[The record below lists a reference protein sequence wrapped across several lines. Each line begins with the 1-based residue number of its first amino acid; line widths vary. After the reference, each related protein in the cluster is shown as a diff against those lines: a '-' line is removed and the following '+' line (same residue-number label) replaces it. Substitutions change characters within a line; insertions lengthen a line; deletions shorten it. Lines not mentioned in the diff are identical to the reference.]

1 MLKLYARIPIRFR
14 IAFALTCIV
23 AGATLLAEFLQVLPN
38 ARKYVGQG
46 RVALCES
53 LAISGTALLATGN
66 LDGLEQSVNALVARN
81 ENLLGVRLIETSGK
95 VRFETDDHAAYWSDD
110 KARVEHN
117 MIAPIFRGGDR
128 WGDLQVAFQEHD
140 IQLGYARYGIMGVLA
155 LILPL
160 CFVQFSLLLK
170 HMLEALNPEGAVP
183 ETVREFINTFAGGL
197 VLIDDKQRIL
207 IANEHLAEALEKQ
220 PSELVGKPIE
230 SLEFQTADQ
239 NSSLPWEDAL
249 ASGGSVSERILR
261 LPSNDPEN
269 GKHATFTVNCRA
281 FDQLGAMATFDDI
294 TELEENK
301 AKLATALGIA
311 NDASEAKSAF
321 LANMSHEIRTPLNA
335 VLGFTD
341 VLRRG
346 LVSDSDEA
354 VGHLNMIHRS
364 GAHLL
369 ELINDI
375 LDLSKIEAGRMH
387 VESIPTQIQDVVL
400 DAANV
405 QRGRAGEKGVTL
417 AIEFLSDL
425 PDSVSCD
432 PTRLRQ
438 IITNLLGNAIKFTEA
453 GAVTIRVE
461 CIENTTVAH
470 DLDALESAPHSLFIH
485 VDDTGIGMTP
495 DQQSKIFESFV
506 QADSSTTRKFGG
518 TGLGLSISRRLA
530 EAMHGDLTVRSEP
543 GKGSTFTVTLPVRED
558 DARTWISKD
567 LLQHQVTEKQ
577 SNQDVGQ
584 LQDLPARPI
593 LVVDDGEANRRL
605 IELVL
610 SRAGAVVTSVTNGQ
624 EAVDAINE
632 GDFDLVFMD
641 MQMPVLDG
649 MSATKI
655 LRKSG
660 HTLPIVALTGNA
672 MKGDR
677 ERCLDAGCDDFLS
690 KPVNIDLLLQCCVR
704 FIGSD
709 TTTHHESADAF
720 AFQDHFASEATADS
734 PTSPIH
740 STLPIEDDEIR
751 SVVVDFLERMDARL
765 DGMQNALQ
773 SADFELVQSEAHW
786 LKGSGG
792 TVGYGALT
800 EPAGALERAAK
811 LGDTERAVQLLEEIQ
826 ALRAR
831 IVCPGSE
838 SNLVSQPP
846 LGDNIDP
853 AAIETEPPRYVGL
866 VAGMKDPAAE
876 TPLPTPPALP
886 PALPPDAIECTLPL
900 DDEDYREIVMDFV
913 KRLDIRLMGMLSM
926 LKSKS
931 MEELG
936 NEAHWLKGAGGT
948 VGYGALTEPSQE
960 LMHAARDGDAERC
973 KEALHQVLQ
982 IRQRLVVP
990 ENAPDAI
997 TH

>member
-1 MLKLYARIPIRFR
+1 MLKLYAKIPIRFR

-23 AGATLLAEFLQVLPN
+23 AGAAMLADWLGVFPN
-38 ARKYVGQG
+38 ARKHVGKG

-53 LAISGTALLATGN
+53 LAISGTTLVATN
-66 LDGLEQSVNALVARN
+66 NVEGLEQTVSALVARN
-81 ENLLGVRLIETSGK
+81 ANLLGVRLIETSGN
-95 VRFETDDHAAYWSDD
+95 VCFETAEHAKYWSTSS
-110 KARVEHN
+110 ARVEHN
-117 MIAPIFRGGDR
+117 MTAPIFRNGKR
-128 WGDLQVAFQEHD
+128 WGDLQVAFQQYDAE
-140 IQLGYARYGIMGVLA
+140 LGYSRFGVMGLLA

-207 IANEHLAEALEKQ
+207 IANEHLADAIGKR
-220 PSELVGKPIE
+220 PSELVGKPIA
-230 SLEFQTADQ
+230 SLEFQVADQ
-239 NSSLPWEDAL
+239 NARLPWEDAL
-249 ASGGSVSERILR
+249 ESGGSVSERILR
-261 LPSNDPEN
+261 LQTREQDADRHS
-269 GKHATFTVNCRA
+269 TFTVNCRA

-301 AKLATALGIA
+301 VKLATALGIA
-311 NDASEAKSAF
+311 NDASEAKSEF

-387 VESIPTQIQDVVL
+387 VESIPTQVQDVVL

-405 QRGRAGEKGVTL
+405 QRGRAGEKGIGL
-417 AIEFLSDL
+417 EIEFLSDL
-425 PDSVSCD
+425 PDPISSD

-438 IITNLLGNAIKFTEA
+438 IITNLLGNAIKFTEE

-461 CIENTTVAH
+461 CTENGLTE
-470 DLDALESAPHSLFIH
+470 LDSDKHESAPHSLSIH

-495 DQQSKIFESFV
+495 EQQSKIFESFV

-530 EAMHGDLTVRSEP
+530 EAMNGALTVQSEP
-543 GKGSTFTVTLPVRED
+543 GVGSTFTVTIPVHED
-558 DARTWISKD
+558 DARTWISMD
-567 LLQHQVTEKQ
+567 SLRRRVTEKQ
-577 SNQDVGQ
+577 SHQNTGE
-584 LQDLPARPI
+584 LQNLPARPV

-610 SRAGAVVTSVTNGQ
+610 SRAGAVVTCVTNGQ

-632 GDFDLVFMD
+632 SEFDLVFMD

-655 LRKSG
+655 LRETG

-704 FIGSD
+704 FIGSG
-709 TTTHHESADAF
+709 TKSVNKPADAL
-720 AFQDHFASEATADS
+720 AIQDHLRTKAIVDS
-734 PTSPIH
+734 ANAPIH
-740 STLPIEDDEIR
+740 STLPVEDDEIR
-751 SVVVDFLERMDARL
+751 SVVVDFLQRMDARL
-765 DGMQNALQ
+765 DGMQNAIQ
-773 SADFELVQSEAHW
+773 AADFELVQSEAHW

-811 LGDTERAVQLLEEIQ
+811 QGETERAMELLTEIQ

-838 SNLVSQPP
+838 GNLVSQPP
-846 LGDNIDP
+846 VVESTTSELTN
-853 AAIETEPPRYVGL
+853 AQPPQYVGL
-866 VAGMKDPAAE
+866 VAGMKDPEAE
-876 TPLPTPPALP
+876 TPAPSPLD
-886 PALPPDAIECTLPL
+886 LPPDAIECTLPL

-913 KRLDIRLMGMLSM
+913 KRLDIRLLGMFSM
-926 LKSKS
+926 LKSGS
-931 MEELG
+931 WEELG

-960 LMHAARDGDAERC
+960 LMHAARAGDPEGC
-973 KEALHQVLQ
+973 KKALHKVLR

-990 ENAPDAI
+990 ETEPGALAL
-997 TH
+997 